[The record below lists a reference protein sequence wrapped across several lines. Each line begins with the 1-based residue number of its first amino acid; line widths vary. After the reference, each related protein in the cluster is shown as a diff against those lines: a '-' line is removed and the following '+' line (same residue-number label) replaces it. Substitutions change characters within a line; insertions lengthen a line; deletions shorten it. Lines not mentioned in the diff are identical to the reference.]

1 MEYILQFGIIILSIH
16 QSIVMLNKKI
26 FASFFLLAV
35 AVNQA
40 IAAPRVPEELTDN
53 GLIYCTNATGF
64 SFNPQTADAGTSMNV
79 VTEQIYNKLF
89 DISNTSA
96 IPTPV
101 LAQSYSVS
109 PDGTV
114 ITIHLRKGIKFHR
127 TDWFKPTRDFNADD
141 VVFSLNRVLGYET
154 YLPTLEQSSVDYKN
168 PQYRIFHE
176 QAKKVRFPY
185 FESIKLNQKIESVK
199 ALNSHT
205 VQITLFKPD
214 ASILSH
220 LASQYA
226 IIFSQEYAVQLNAD
240 DNLVQ
245 LDILP
250 VGTGPYKVKNYF
262 RNQYVRLEK
271 NEDYWKKDAKIKDI
285 IIDLSTDRTGRLV
298 KFFNGECQIA
308 SYPEVSQLG
317 LLKENDERYY
327 VKTSDGMNLAYLAF
341 NFQKVAIQDEQLRRA
356 IAQAINR
363 QRIIKTI
370 YHNTATVANNIIPN
384 ISWAS
389 SVNTPDFAYDFNPVE
404 AKKVLQNK
412 QLNLNMWV
420 INEEQVYN
428 PAPLKTAEL
437 IKEDLNNVGVNV
449 TIRSVTRTFLIDQLN
464 KKSED
469 YDMILTG
476 WLAGNLD
483 PDSFMRPILSCSS
496 SNEITNLSNWC
507 SKKFD
512 QFMDEALDSANLR
525 VRANAYNQAQELIL
539 SELPIIP
546 IANVKRV
553 LVASSRVQHIEMSPF
568 GSLNFSTL
576 SLRKGQ
582 K

>member
-1 MEYILQFGIIILSIH
+1 MFIMWYKKL
-16 QSIVMLNKKI
+16 VMSVCW
-26 FASFFLLAV
+26 FAFM
-35 AVNQA
+35 VNTVV
-40 IAAPRVPEELTDN
+40 AAPRVPEELTDN
-53 GLIYCTNATGF
+53 GLIYCTHASGF
-64 SFNPQTADAGTSMNV
+64 SFNPQTSDAGTSMNV

-89 DISNTSA
+89 EISNTA
-96 IPTPV
+96 IPTPI
-101 LAQSYSVS
+101 LAQSYSIS
-109 PDGTV
+109 PDGKI
-114 ITIHLRKGIKFHR
+114 ITIYLRKGIKFHH

-141 VVFSLNRVLGYET
+141 VVFSLNRVLGYEN
-154 YLPTLEQSSVDYKN
+154 YLPTLEQSAVDYKN

-199 ALNSHT
+199 ALNPHT

-245 LDILP
+245 LDLLP

-271 NEDYWKKDAKIKDI
+271 NEDYWKKDAKIKNI

-317 LLKENDERYY
+317 LLKENDKRYY
-327 VKTSDGMNLAYLAF
+327 VKSAEGMNLAYLAF
-341 NFQKVAIQDEQLRRA
+341 NFQNAVIQDEQVRRA

-389 SVNTPDFAYDFNPVE
+389 SVNTPDFAYDFNPSE
-404 AKKVLQNK
+404 AKKVLQDK
-412 QLNLNMWV
+412 QLHLNMWV
-420 INEEQVYN
+420 LNEEQVYN

-449 TIRSVTRTFLIDQLN
+449 TIRSVTRTFLIDQQN
-464 KKSED
+464 KKSEN

-483 PDSFMRPILSCSS
+483 PDSFMRPILSCNSAS
-496 SNEITNLSNWC
+496 EMTNLSNWC
-507 SKKFD
+507 DEDFD
-512 QFMDEALDSANLR
+512 QLMDKALDSPNLWE
-525 VRANAYNQAQELIL
+525 RAHAYNQAQELIL
-539 SELPIIP
+539 SKLPIVP
-546 IANVKRV
+546 LANMKRV
-553 LVASSRVQHIEMSPF
+553 LVVNSRVRHIEMNPF

-576 SLRKGQ
+576 SLRKGE

>member
-1 MEYILQFGIIILSIH
+1 MRYKKL
-16 QSIVMLNKKI
+16 VMSVCW
-26 FASFFLLAV
+26 FAFM
-35 AVNQA
+35 VNTVV
-40 IAAPRVPEELTDN
+40 AAPRVPEELTDN
-53 GLIYCTNATGF
+53 GLIYCTHASGF
-64 SFNPQTADAGTSMNV
+64 SFNPQTSDAGTSMNV

-89 DISNTSA
+89 EISNTA
-96 IPTPV
+96 IPTPI
-101 LAQSYSVS
+101 LAQSYSIS
-109 PDGTV
+109 PDGKI
-114 ITIHLRKGIKFHR
+114 ITIYLRKGIKFHH

-154 YLPTLEQSSVDYKN
+154 YLPTLEQSAVDYKN

-199 ALNSHT
+199 ALNPHT

-245 LDILP
+245 LDLLP

-271 NEDYWKKDAKIKDI
+271 NEDYWKKDAKIKNI

-317 LLKENDERYY
+317 LLKENDKRYY
-327 VKTSDGMNLAYLAF
+327 VKSAEGMNLAYLAF
-341 NFQKVAIQDEQLRRA
+341 NFQNAVIQDEQVRRA

-389 SVNTPDFAYDFNPVE
+389 SVNTPDFAYDFNPSE
-404 AKKVLQNK
+404 AKKVLQDK
-412 QLNLNMWV
+412 QLHLNMWV
-420 INEEQVYN
+420 LNEEQVYN

-464 KKSED
+464 KKSEN

-483 PDSFMRPILSCSS
+483 PDSFMRPILSCNSAS
-496 SNEITNLSNWC
+496 EMTNLSNWC
-507 SKKFD
+507 DEDFD
-512 QFMDEALDSANLR
+512 QLMDKALDSPNLWE
-525 VRANAYNQAQELIL
+525 RAHAYNQAQELIL
-539 SELPIIP
+539 SKLPIVP
-546 IANVKRV
+546 LVNMKRV
-553 LVASSRVQHIEMSPF
+553 LVVNSRVRHIEMNPF

-576 SLRKGQ
+576 SLRKGE

>member
-1 MEYILQFGIIILSIH
+1 
-16 QSIVMLNKKI
+16 MLNKRI
-26 FASFFLLAV
+26 LTSCCLLAF
-35 AVNQA
+35 AVNSA
-40 IAAPRVPEELTDN
+40 MAAPRVPEELTNN
-53 GLIYCTNATGF
+53 GLIYCTHASGF

-89 DISNTSA
+89 EISNTSA
-96 IPTPV
+96 APTPV
-101 LAQSYSVS
+101 LAQSYSLS
-109 PDGTV
+109 PDGKV
-114 ITIHLRKGIKFHR
+114 ITIHLRRGIKFHH

-154 YLPTLEQSSVDYKN
+154 YLPTLEQTSVSYKN

-199 ALNSHT
+199 AINPHT
-205 VQITLFKPD
+205 VEIILFKPD
-214 ASILSH
+214 SSILSH

-245 LDILP
+245 LDTLP

-271 NEDYWKKDAKIKDI
+271 NTDYWKKDAKINDI
-285 IIDLSTDRTGRLV
+285 IIDLSTDRTGRLI

-317 LLKENDERYY
+317 LLRENDERYY
-327 VKTSDGMNLAYLAF
+327 IKSVEGMNLAYLAF
-341 NFQKVAIQDEQLRRA
+341 NFQKTALQDEQLRHA
-356 IAQAINR
+356 ISQAINR

-389 SVNTPDFAYDFNPVE
+389 AVNSPDFDYDYNPQQ
-404 AKKVLQNK
+404 AKRILQDK
-412 QLNLNMWV
+412 KLSLSMWV

-437 IKEDLNNVGVNV
+437 IKADLTNAGVEVN
-449 TIRSVTRTFLIDQLN
+449 IRSVTRTFLIEQLH
-464 KKSED
+464 KKAED

-476 WLAGNLD
+476 WLGGNLD
-483 PDSFMRPILSCSS
+483 PDSFMRPILSCST

-507 SKKFD
+507 SEKFD
-512 QFMDEALDSANLR
+512 QIMDEALDTSNQR
-525 VRANAYNQAQELIL
+525 VRSAAYNQAQTLIL

-553 LVASSRVQHIEMSPF
+553 LVASSRVQNIDMSPF

-576 SLRKGQ
+576 SLRKGH

>member
-1 MEYILQFGIIILSIH
+1 MFIMRYKKL
-16 QSIVMLNKKI
+16 VMSVCW
-26 FASFFLLAV
+26 FTFM
-35 AVNQA
+35 VNTVV
-40 IAAPRVPEELTDN
+40 AAPRVPEELTDN
-53 GLIYCTNATGF
+53 GLIYCTHASGF
-64 SFNPQTADAGTSMNV
+64 SFNPQTSDAGTSMNV

-89 DISNTSA
+89 EISNTA
-96 IPTPV
+96 IPTPI
-101 LAQSYSVS
+101 LAQSYSIS
-109 PDGTV
+109 PDGKI
-114 ITIHLRKGIKFHR
+114 ITIYLRKGIKFHH

-154 YLPTLEQSSVDYKN
+154 YLPTLEQSAVDYKN

-199 ALNSHT
+199 ALNPHT

-245 LDILP
+245 LDLLP

-271 NEDYWKKDAKIKDI
+271 NEDYWKKDAKIKNI

-317 LLKENDERYY
+317 LLKENDKRYY
-327 VKTSDGMNLAYLAF
+327 VKSAEGMNLAYLAF
-341 NFQKVAIQDEQLRRA
+341 NFQNAVIQDEQVRRA

-389 SVNTPDFAYDFNPVE
+389 SVNTPDFAYDFNPSE
-404 AKKVLQNK
+404 AKKVLQDK
-412 QLNLNMWV
+412 QLHLNMWV
-420 INEEQVYN
+420 LNEEQVYN

-464 KKSED
+464 KKSEN

-483 PDSFMRPILSCSS
+483 PDSFMRPILSCNSAS
-496 SNEITNLSNWC
+496 EMTNLSNWC
-507 SKKFD
+507 DEDFD
-512 QFMDEALDSANLR
+512 QLMDKALDSPNLWE
-525 VRANAYNQAQELIL
+525 RAHAYNQAQELIL
-539 SELPIIP
+539 SKLPIVP
-546 IANVKRV
+546 LANMKRV
-553 LVASSRVQHIEMSPF
+553 LVVNSRVRHIEMNPF

-576 SLRKGQ
+576 SLRKGE

>member
-1 MEYILQFGIIILSIH
+1 MFIMRYKKL
-16 QSIVMLNKKI
+16 VMSVCW
-26 FASFFLLAV
+26 FAFM
-35 AVNQA
+35 VNTVV
-40 IAAPRVPEELTDN
+40 AAPRVPEELTDN
-53 GLIYCTNATGF
+53 GLIYCTHASGF
-64 SFNPQTADAGTSMNV
+64 SFNPQTSDAGTSMNV

-89 DISNTSA
+89 EISNTA
-96 IPTPV
+96 IPTPI
-101 LAQSYSVS
+101 LAQSYSIS
-109 PDGTV
+109 PDGKI
-114 ITIHLRKGIKFHR
+114 ITIYLRKGIKFHH

-154 YLPTLEQSSVDYKN
+154 YLPTLEQSAVDYKN

-199 ALNSHT
+199 ALNPHT

-245 LDILP
+245 LDLLP

-271 NEDYWKKDAKIKDI
+271 NEDYWKKDAKIKNI

-317 LLKENDERYY
+317 LLKENDKRYY
-327 VKTSDGMNLAYLAF
+327 VKSAEGMNLAYLAF
-341 NFQKVAIQDEQLRRA
+341 NFQNAVIQNEQVRRA

-389 SVNTPDFAYDFNPVE
+389 SVNTPDFAYDFNPSE
-404 AKKVLQNK
+404 AKKVLQDK
-412 QLNLNMWV
+412 RLHLNMWV
-420 INEEQVYN
+420 LNEEQVYN

-464 KKSED
+464 KKSEN

-483 PDSFMRPILSCSS
+483 PDSFMRPILSCNAAS
-496 SNEITNLSNWC
+496 EMTNLSNWC
-507 SKKFD
+507 DEDFD
-512 QFMDEALDSANLR
+512 QLMDKALDSPNLWE
-525 VRANAYNQAQELIL
+525 RAHVYNQAQELIL
-539 SELPIIP
+539 SKLPIVP
-546 IANVKRV
+546 LANMKRV
-553 LVASSRVQHIEMSPF
+553 LVVNSRVRHIEMNPF

-576 SLRKGQ
+576 SLRKGE

>member
-1 MEYILQFGIIILSIH
+1 MFIMRYKKL
-16 QSIVMLNKKI
+16 VMSVCW
-26 FASFFLLAV
+26 FAFM
-35 AVNQA
+35 VNTVV
-40 IAAPRVPEELTDN
+40 AAPRVPEELTDN
-53 GLIYCTNATGF
+53 GLIYCTHASGF
-64 SFNPQTADAGTSMNV
+64 SFNPQTSDAGTSMNV

-89 DISNTSA
+89 EISNTA
-96 IPTPV
+96 IPTPI
-101 LAQSYSVS
+101 LAQSYSIS
-109 PDGTV
+109 PDGKI
-114 ITIHLRKGIKFHR
+114 ITIYLRKGIKFHH

-154 YLPTLEQSSVDYKN
+154 YLPTLEQSAVDYKN

-199 ALNSHT
+199 ALNPHT

-245 LDILP
+245 LDLLP

-271 NEDYWKKDAKIKDI
+271 NEDYWKKDAKIKNI

-317 LLKENDERYY
+317 LLKENDKRYY
-327 VKTSDGMNLAYLAF
+327 VKSAEGMNLAYLAF
-341 NFQKVAIQDEQLRRA
+341 NFQNAVIQDEQVRRA

-389 SVNTPDFAYDFNPVE
+389 SVNTPDCAYEFNPSA
-404 AKKVLQNK
+404 AKKVLQDK
-412 QLNLNMWV
+412 RLHLNMWV
-420 INEEQVYN
+420 LNEEQVYN

-464 KKSED
+464 KKSEN

-483 PDSFMRPILSCSS
+483 PDSFMRPILSCNAAS
-496 SNEITNLSNWC
+496 EMTNLSNWC
-507 SKKFD
+507 DEDFD
-512 QFMDEALDSANLR
+512 QLMDKALDSPNLWE
-525 VRANAYNQAQELIL
+525 RAHVYNQAQELIL
-539 SELPIIP
+539 SKLPIIP
-546 IANVKRV
+546 LANMKRV
-553 LVASSRVQHIEMSPF
+553 LVVNSRVRHIEMNPF

-576 SLRKGQ
+576 SLRKGE

>member
-1 MEYILQFGIIILSIH
+1 MFIMRYKKL
-16 QSIVMLNKKI
+16 VMSVCW
-26 FASFFLLAV
+26 FAFM
-35 AVNQA
+35 VNTVV
-40 IAAPRVPEELTDN
+40 AAPRVPEELTDN
-53 GLIYCTNATGF
+53 GLIYCTHASGF
-64 SFNPQTADAGTSMNV
+64 SFNPQTSDAGTSMNV

-89 DISNTSA
+89 EISNTA
-96 IPTPV
+96 IPTPI
-101 LAQSYSVS
+101 LAQSYSIS
-109 PDGTV
+109 PDGKI
-114 ITIHLRKGIKFHR
+114 ITIYLRKGIKFHH

-154 YLPTLEQSSVDYKN
+154 YLPTLEQSAVDYKN

-199 ALNSHT
+199 ALNPHT

-245 LDILP
+245 LDLLP

-271 NEDYWKKDAKIKDI
+271 NEDYWKKDAKIKNI
-285 IIDLSTDRTGRLV
+285 IIDLSTDRIGRLV

-317 LLKENDERYY
+317 LLKENDKRYY
-327 VKTSDGMNLAYLAF
+327 VKSAEGMNLAYLAF
-341 NFQKVAIQDEQLRRA
+341 NFQNAVIQDEQIRRA

-389 SVNTPDFAYDFNPVE
+389 SVNTPDFAYDFNPSE
-404 AKKVLQNK
+404 AKKVLQDK
-412 QLNLNMWV
+412 QLHLNMWV
-420 INEEQVYN
+420 LNEEQVYN

-464 KKSED
+464 KKSEN

-483 PDSFMRPILSCSS
+483 PDSFMRPILSCNSAS
-496 SNEITNLSNWC
+496 EMTNLSNWC
-507 SKKFD
+507 DEDFD
-512 QFMDEALDSANLR
+512 QLMDKALDSPNLWE
-525 VRANAYNQAQELIL
+525 RAHVYNQAQELIL
-539 SELPIIP
+539 SKLPIVP
-546 IANVKRV
+546 LANMKRV
-553 LVASSRVQHIEMSPF
+553 LVVNSRVRHIEMNPF

-576 SLRKGQ
+576 SLRKGE

>member
-1 MEYILQFGIIILSIH
+1 MFIMWYKKL
-16 QSIVMLNKKI
+16 VMSVCW
-26 FASFFLLAV
+26 FAFM
-35 AVNQA
+35 VNTVV
-40 IAAPRVPEELTDN
+40 AAPRVPEELTDN
-53 GLIYCTNATGF
+53 GLIYCTHASGF
-64 SFNPQTADAGTSMNV
+64 SFNPQTSDAGTSMNV

-89 DISNTSA
+89 EISNTA
-96 IPTPV
+96 IPTPI
-101 LAQSYSVS
+101 LAQSYSIS
-109 PDGTV
+109 PDGKI
-114 ITIHLRKGIKFHR
+114 ITIYLRKGIKFHH

-141 VVFSLNRVLGYET
+141 VVFSLNRVLGYEN
-154 YLPTLEQSSVDYKN
+154 YLPTLEQSAVDYKN

-199 ALNSHT
+199 ALNPHT

-245 LDILP
+245 LDLLP

-271 NEDYWKKDAKIKDI
+271 NEDYWKKDAKIKNI

-317 LLKENDERYY
+317 LLKENDKRYY
-327 VKTSDGMNLAYLAF
+327 VKSAEGMNLAYLAF
-341 NFQKVAIQDEQLRRA
+341 NFQNAVIQNEQVRRA

-389 SVNTPDFAYDFNPVE
+389 SVNTPDFAYDFNPSE
-404 AKKVLQNK
+404 AKKVLQDK
-412 QLNLNMWV
+412 QLHLNMWV
-420 INEEQVYN
+420 LNEEQVYN

-464 KKSED
+464 KKSEN

-483 PDSFMRPILSCSS
+483 PDSFMRPILSCNAAS
-496 SNEITNLSNWC
+496 EMTNLSNWC
-507 SKKFD
+507 DEDFD
-512 QFMDEALDSANLR
+512 QLMDKALDSPNLWE
-525 VRANAYNQAQELIL
+525 RAHVYNQAQELIL
-539 SELPIIP
+539 SKLPIVP
-546 IANVKRV
+546 LANMKRV
-553 LVASSRVQHIEMSPF
+553 LVVNSRVRHIEMNPF

-576 SLRKGQ
+576 SLRKGE

>member
-1 MEYILQFGIIILSIH
+1 M
-16 QSIVMLNKKI
+16 
-26 FASFFLLAV
+26 
-35 AVNQA
+35 VNTVV
-40 IAAPRVPEELTDN
+40 AAPRVPEELTDN
-53 GLIYCTNATGF
+53 GLIYCTHASGF
-64 SFNPQTADAGTSMNV
+64 SFNPQTSDAGTSMNV

-89 DISNTSA
+89 EISNTA
-96 IPTPV
+96 IPTPI
-101 LAQSYSVS
+101 LAQSYSIS
-109 PDGTV
+109 PDGKI
-114 ITIHLRKGIKFHR
+114 ITIYLRKGIKFHH

-154 YLPTLEQSSVDYKN
+154 YLPTLEQSAVDYKN

-199 ALNSHT
+199 ALNPHT

-245 LDILP
+245 LDLLP

-271 NEDYWKKDAKIKDI
+271 NEDYWKKDAKIKNI

-317 LLKENDERYY
+317 LLKENDKRYY
-327 VKTSDGMNLAYLAF
+327 VKSAEGMNLAYLAF
-341 NFQKVAIQDEQLRRA
+341 NFQNAVIQDEQVRRA

-389 SVNTPDFAYDFNPVE
+389 SVNTPDFAYDFNPSE
-404 AKKVLQNK
+404 AKKVLQDK
-412 QLNLNMWV
+412 RLHLNMWV
-420 INEEQVYN
+420 LNEEQVYN

-464 KKSED
+464 KKSEN

-483 PDSFMRPILSCSS
+483 PDSFMRPILSCNAAS
-496 SNEITNLSNWC
+496 EMTNLSNWC
-507 SKKFD
+507 DEDFD
-512 QFMDEALDSANLR
+512 QLMDKALDSPNLWE
-525 VRANAYNQAQELIL
+525 RAHVYNQAQELIL
-539 SELPIIP
+539 SKLPIVP
-546 IANVKRV
+546 LANMKRV
-553 LVASSRVQHIEMSPF
+553 LVVNSRVRHIEMNPF

-576 SLRKGQ
+576 SLRKGE

>member
-271 NEDYWKKDAKIKDI
+271 NEDYWQKDAKIKNI

-317 LLKENDERYY
+317 LLKENDKRYY
-327 VKTSDGMNLAYLAF
+327 VKSAEGMNLAYLAF
-341 NFQKVAIQDEQLRRA
+341 NFQNAVIQDEQVRRA

-389 SVNTPDFAYDFNPVE
+389 SVNTPDFAYDFNPSE
-404 AKKVLQNK
+404 AKKVLQDK
-412 QLNLNMWV
+412 QLHLNMWV
-420 INEEQVYN
+420 LNEEQVYN

-464 KKSED
+464 KKSEN

-483 PDSFMRPILSCSS
+483 PDSFMRPILSCNSAS
-496 SNEITNLSNWC
+496 EMTNLSNWC
-507 SKKFD
+507 DEDFD
-512 QFMDEALDSANLR
+512 QLMDKALDSPNLWE
-525 VRANAYNQAQELIL
+525 RAHVYNQAQELIL
-539 SELPIIP
+539 SKLPIVP
-546 IANVKRV
+546 LANMKRV
-553 LVASSRVQHIEMSPF
+553 LVVNSRVRHIEMNPF

-576 SLRKGQ
+576 SLRKGE

>member
-1 MEYILQFGIIILSIH
+1 MFIMWYKKL
-16 QSIVMLNKKI
+16 VMSVCW
-26 FASFFLLAV
+26 FAFM
-35 AVNQA
+35 VNTVV
-40 IAAPRVPEELTDN
+40 AAPRVPEELTDN
-53 GLIYCTNATGF
+53 GLIYCTHASGF
-64 SFNPQTADAGTSMNV
+64 SFNPQTSDAGTSMNV

-89 DISNTSA
+89 EISNTA
-96 IPTPV
+96 IPTPI
-101 LAQSYSVS
+101 LAQSYSIS
-109 PDGTV
+109 PDGKI
-114 ITIHLRKGIKFHR
+114 ITIYLRKGIKFHH

-141 VVFSLNRVLGYET
+141 VVFSLNRVLGYEN
-154 YLPTLEQSSVDYKN
+154 YLPTLEQSAVDYKN

-199 ALNSHT
+199 ALNPHT

-245 LDILP
+245 LDLLP

-271 NEDYWKKDAKIKDI
+271 NEDYWKKDAKIKNI

-317 LLKENDERYY
+317 LLKENDKRYY
-327 VKTSDGMNLAYLAF
+327 VKSAEGMNLAYLAF
-341 NFQKVAIQDEQLRRA
+341 NFQNAVIQDEQVRRA

-363 QRIIKTI
+363 QRIIKAI

-389 SVNTPDFAYDFNPVE
+389 SVNTPDFAYDFNPSE
-404 AKKVLQNK
+404 AKKVLQDK
-412 QLNLNMWV
+412 RLHLNMWV
-420 INEEQVYN
+420 LNEEQVYN

-464 KKSED
+464 KKSEN

-483 PDSFMRPILSCSS
+483 PDSFMRPILSCNAAS
-496 SNEITNLSNWC
+496 EMTNLSNWC
-507 SKKFD
+507 DEDFD
-512 QFMDEALDSANLR
+512 QLMDKALDSPNLWE
-525 VRANAYNQAQELIL
+525 RAHVYNQAQELIL
-539 SELPIIP
+539 SKLPIVP
-546 IANVKRV
+546 LANMKRV
-553 LVASSRVQHIEMSPF
+553 LVVNSRVRHIEMNPF

-576 SLRKGQ
+576 SLRKGE

>member
-1 MEYILQFGIIILSIH
+1 MFIMRYKKL
-16 QSIVMLNKKI
+16 VMSVCW
-26 FASFFLLAV
+26 FVFM
-35 AVNQA
+35 VNTVV
-40 IAAPRVPEELTDN
+40 AAPRVPEELTDN
-53 GLIYCTNATGF
+53 GLIYCTHASGF
-64 SFNPQTADAGTSMNV
+64 SFNPQTSDAGTSMNV

-89 DISNTSA
+89 EISNTA
-96 IPTPV
+96 IPTPI
-101 LAQSYSVS
+101 LAQSYSIS
-109 PDGTV
+109 PDGKI
-114 ITIHLRKGIKFHR
+114 ITIYLRKGIKFHH

-154 YLPTLEQSSVDYKN
+154 YLPTLEQSAVDYKN

-199 ALNSHT
+199 ALNPHT

-245 LDILP
+245 LDLLP

-271 NEDYWKKDAKIKDI
+271 NEDYWKKDAKIKNI

-317 LLKENDERYY
+317 LLKENDKRYY
-327 VKTSDGMNLAYLAF
+327 VKSAEGMNLAYLAF
-341 NFQKVAIQDEQLRRA
+341 NFQNAVIQDEQVRRA

-389 SVNTPDFAYDFNPVE
+389 SVNTPDFAYDFNPSE
-404 AKKVLQNK
+404 AKKVLQDK
-412 QLNLNMWV
+412 QLHLNMWV
-420 INEEQVYN
+420 LNEEQVYN

-464 KKSED
+464 KKSEN

-483 PDSFMRPILSCSS
+483 PDSFMRPILSCNSAS
-496 SNEITNLSNWC
+496 EMTNLSNWC
-507 SKKFD
+507 DEDFD
-512 QFMDEALDSANLR
+512 QLMDKALDSPNLWE
-525 VRANAYNQAQELIL
+525 RAHVYNQAQELIL
-539 SELPIIP
+539 SKLPIIP
-546 IANVKRV
+546 LANMKRV
-553 LVASSRVQHIEMSPF
+553 LVVNSRVRHIEMNPF

-576 SLRKGQ
+576 SLHKGE

>member
-1 MEYILQFGIIILSIH
+1 MFIMRYKKL
-16 QSIVMLNKKI
+16 VMSVCW
-26 FASFFLLAV
+26 FAFM
-35 AVNQA
+35 VNTV

-53 GLIYCTNATGF
+53 GLIYCTHASGF
-64 SFNPQTADAGTSMNV
+64 SFNPQTSDAGTSMNV

-89 DISNTSA
+89 EISNTA
-96 IPTPV
+96 IPTPI
-101 LAQSYSVS
+101 LAQSYSIS
-109 PDGTV
+109 PDGKI
-114 ITIHLRKGIKFHR
+114 ITIYLRKGIKFHH

-154 YLPTLEQSSVDYKN
+154 YLPTLEQSAVDYKN

-199 ALNSHT
+199 ALNPHT

-245 LDILP
+245 LDLLP

-271 NEDYWKKDAKIKDI
+271 NEDYWKKDAKIKNI

-317 LLKENDERYY
+317 LLKENDKRYY
-327 VKTSDGMNLAYLAF
+327 VKSAEGMNLAYLAF
-341 NFQKVAIQDEQLRRA
+341 NFQNAVIQDEQVRRA

-389 SVNTPDFAYDFNPVE
+389 SVNTPDFAYDFNPSE
-404 AKKVLQNK
+404 AKKVLQDK
-412 QLNLNMWV
+412 QLYLNMWV
-420 INEEQVYN
+420 LNEEQVYN

-464 KKSED
+464 KKSEN

-483 PDSFMRPILSCSS
+483 PDSFMRPILSCNAAS
-496 SNEITNLSNWC
+496 EMTNLSNWC
-507 SKKFD
+507 DEDFD
-512 QFMDEALDSANLR
+512 QLMDKALDSPNLWE
-525 VRANAYNQAQELIL
+525 RAHVYNQAQELIL
-539 SELPIIP
+539 SKLPIVP
-546 IANVKRV
+546 LANMKRV
-553 LVASSRVQHIEMSPF
+553 LVVNSRVRHIEMNPF

-576 SLRKGQ
+576 SLRKGE

>member
-1 MEYILQFGIIILSIH
+1 
-16 QSIVMLNKKI
+16 MLNKKI
-26 FASFFLLAV
+26 FVSFFLLSV

>member
-1 MEYILQFGIIILSIH
+1 MFIMRYKKL
-16 QSIVMLNKKI
+16 VMSVCW
-26 FASFFLLAV
+26 FAFM
-35 AVNQA
+35 VNTVV
-40 IAAPRVPEELTDN
+40 AAPRVPEELTDD
-53 GLIYCTNATGF
+53 GLIYCTHASGF
-64 SFNPQTADAGTSMNV
+64 SFNPQTSDAGTSMNV

-89 DISNTSA
+89 EISNTA
-96 IPTPV
+96 IPTPI
-101 LAQSYSVS
+101 LAQSYSIS
-109 PDGTV
+109 PDGKI
-114 ITIHLRKGIKFHR
+114 ITIYLRKGIKFHH

-154 YLPTLEQSSVDYKN
+154 YLPTLEQSAVDYKN

-199 ALNSHT
+199 ALNPHT

-245 LDILP
+245 LDLLP

-271 NEDYWKKDAKIKDI
+271 NEDYWKKDAKIKNI

-317 LLKENDERYY
+317 LLKENDKRYY
-327 VKTSDGMNLAYLAF
+327 VKSAEGMNLAYLAF
-341 NFQKVAIQDEQLRRA
+341 NFQNAVIQDEQVRRA

-389 SVNTPDFAYDFNPVE
+389 SVNTPDFAYDFNPSE
-404 AKKVLQNK
+404 AKKVLQDK
-412 QLNLNMWV
+412 QLHLNMWV
-420 INEEQVYN
+420 LNEEQVYN

-437 IKEDLNNVGVNV
+437 IKEDLNKVGVNV

-464 KKSED
+464 KKSEN

-483 PDSFMRPILSCSS
+483 PDSFMRPILSCNAAS
-496 SNEITNLSNWC
+496 EMTNLSNWC
-507 SKKFD
+507 DEDFD
-512 QFMDEALDSANLR
+512 QLMDKALDSPNLWE
-525 VRANAYNQAQELIL
+525 RAHAYNQAQELIL
-539 SELPIIP
+539 SKLPIVP
-546 IANVKRV
+546 LANMKRV
-553 LVASSRVQHIEMSPF
+553 LVVNSRVRHIEMNPF

-576 SLRKGQ
+576 SLRKGE

>member
-1 MEYILQFGIIILSIH
+1 MFIMRYKKL
-16 QSIVMLNKKI
+16 VMSVCW
-26 FASFFLLAV
+26 FAFM
-35 AVNQA
+35 VNTVV
-40 IAAPRVPEELTDN
+40 AAPRVPEELTDN
-53 GLIYCTNATGF
+53 GLIYCTHASGF
-64 SFNPQTADAGTSMNV
+64 SFNPQTSDAGTSMNV

-89 DISNTSA
+89 EISNTA
-96 IPTPV
+96 IPTPI
-101 LAQSYSVS
+101 LAQSYSIS
-109 PDGTV
+109 PDGKI
-114 ITIHLRKGIKFHR
+114 ITIYLRKGIKFHH

-154 YLPTLEQSSVDYKN
+154 YLPTLEQSAVDYKN

-199 ALNSHT
+199 ALNPHT

-245 LDILP
+245 LDLLP

-271 NEDYWKKDAKIKDI
+271 NEDYWKKDAKIKNI

-317 LLKENDERYY
+317 LLKENDKRYY
-327 VKTSDGMNLAYLAF
+327 VKSAEGMNLAYLAF
-341 NFQKVAIQDEQLRRA
+341 NFQNAVIQDEQVRRA

-389 SVNTPDFAYDFNPVE
+389 SVNTPDFAYDFNPSE
-404 AKKVLQNK
+404 AKKVLQYK
-412 QLNLNMWV
+412 QLHLNMWV
-420 INEEQVYN
+420 LNEEQVYN

-464 KKSED
+464 KKSEN

-483 PDSFMRPILSCSS
+483 PDSFMRPILSCNAAS
-496 SNEITNLSNWC
+496 EMTNLSNWC
-507 SKKFD
+507 DEDFD
-512 QFMDEALDSANLR
+512 QLMDKALDSPNLWE
-525 VRANAYNQAQELIL
+525 RAHAYNQAQELIL
-539 SELPIIP
+539 SKLPIVP
-546 IANVKRV
+546 LVNMKRV
-553 LVASSRVQHIEMSPF
+553 LVVNSRVRHIEMNPF

-576 SLRKGQ
+576 SLRKGE

>member
-1 MEYILQFGIIILSIH
+1 MFIMRYKKL
-16 QSIVMLNKKI
+16 VMSVCW
-26 FASFFLLAV
+26 FAFM
-35 AVNQA
+35 VNTVV
-40 IAAPRVPEELTDN
+40 AAPRVPEELTDN
-53 GLIYCTNATGF
+53 GLIYCTHASGF
-64 SFNPQTADAGTSMNV
+64 SFNPQTSDAGTSMNV

-89 DISNTSA
+89 EISNTA
-96 IPTPV
+96 IPTPI
-101 LAQSYSVS
+101 LAQSYSIS
-109 PDGTV
+109 PDGKI
-114 ITIHLRKGIKFHR
+114 ITIYLRKGIKFHH

-154 YLPTLEQSSVDYKN
+154 YLPTLEQSAVDYKN

-199 ALNSHT
+199 ALNPHT

-245 LDILP
+245 LDLLP

-271 NEDYWKKDAKIKDI
+271 NEHYWKKDAKIKNI

-317 LLKENDERYY
+317 LLKENDKRYY
-327 VKTSDGMNLAYLAF
+327 VKSAEGMNLAYLAF
-341 NFQKVAIQDEQLRRA
+341 NFQNAVIQNEQVRRA

-389 SVNTPDFAYDFNPVE
+389 SVNTPDFAYDFNPSE
-404 AKKVLQNK
+404 AKKVLQDK
-412 QLNLNMWV
+412 QLHLNMWV
-420 INEEQVYN
+420 LNEEQVYN

-464 KKSED
+464 KKSEN

-483 PDSFMRPILSCSS
+483 PDSFMRPILSCNAAS
-496 SNEITNLSNWC
+496 EMTNLSNWC
-507 SKKFD
+507 DEDFD
-512 QFMDEALDSANLR
+512 QLMDKALDSPNLWE
-525 VRANAYNQAQELIL
+525 RAHVYNQAQELIL
-539 SELPIIP
+539 SKLPIVP
-546 IANVKRV
+546 LANMKRV
-553 LVASSRVQHIEMSPF
+553 LVVNSRVRHIEMNPF

-576 SLRKGQ
+576 SLRKGE

>member
-1 MEYILQFGIIILSIH
+1 MFIMRY
-16 QSIVMLNKKI
+16 KKLVI
-26 FASFFLLAV
+26 SVCWFAFM
-35 AVNQA
+35 VNTVV
-40 IAAPRVPEELTDN
+40 AAPRVPEELTDN
-53 GLIYCTNATGF
+53 GLIYCTHASGF
-64 SFNPQTADAGTSMNV
+64 SFNPQTSDAGTSMNV

-89 DISNTSA
+89 EISNTA
-96 IPTPV
+96 IPTPI
-101 LAQSYSVS
+101 LAQSYSIS
-109 PDGTV
+109 PDGKI
-114 ITIHLRKGIKFHR
+114 ITIYLRKGIKFHH

-154 YLPTLEQSSVDYKN
+154 YLPTLEQSAVDYKN

-199 ALNSHT
+199 ALNPHT

-226 IIFSQEYAVQLNAD
+226 IIFSQESAVQLNAD

-245 LDILP
+245 LDLLP

-271 NEDYWKKDAKIKDI
+271 NEDYWKKDAKIKNI

-317 LLKENDERYY
+317 LLKENDKRYY
-327 VKTSDGMNLAYLAF
+327 VKSAEGMNLAYLAF
-341 NFQKVAIQDEQLRRA
+341 NFQNAVIQDEQVRRA

-389 SVNTPDFAYDFNPVE
+389 SVNTPDFAYDFNPSE
-404 AKKVLQNK
+404 AKKVLQDK
-412 QLNLNMWV
+412 RLHLNMWV
-420 INEEQVYN
+420 LNEEQVYN

-464 KKSED
+464 KKSEN

-483 PDSFMRPILSCSS
+483 PDSFMRPILSCNAAS
-496 SNEITNLSNWC
+496 EMTNLSNWC
-507 SKKFD
+507 DEDFD
-512 QFMDEALDSANLR
+512 QLMDKALDSPNLWE
-525 VRANAYNQAQELIL
+525 RAHVYNQAQELIL
-539 SELPIIP
+539 SKLPIVP
-546 IANVKRV
+546 LANMKRV
-553 LVASSRVQHIEMSPF
+553 LVVNSRVRHIEMNPF

-576 SLRKGQ
+576 SLRKGE

>member
-1 MEYILQFGIIILSIH
+1 MFIMWYKKL
-16 QSIVMLNKKI
+16 VMSVCW
-26 FASFFLLAV
+26 FAFM
-35 AVNQA
+35 VNTVV
-40 IAAPRVPEELTDN
+40 AAPRVPEELTDN
-53 GLIYCTNATGF
+53 GLIYCTHASGF
-64 SFNPQTADAGTSMNV
+64 SFNPQTSDAGTSMNV

-89 DISNTSA
+89 EISNTA
-96 IPTPV
+96 IPTPI
-101 LAQSYSVS
+101 LAQSYSIS
-109 PDGTV
+109 PDGKI
-114 ITIHLRKGIKFHR
+114 ITIYLRKGIKFHH

-154 YLPTLEQSSVDYKN
+154 YLPTLEQSAVDYKN

-199 ALNSHT
+199 ALNPHT

-245 LDILP
+245 LDLLP

-271 NEDYWKKDAKIKDI
+271 NEDYWKKDAKIKNI

-317 LLKENDERYY
+317 LLKENDKRYY
-327 VKTSDGMNLAYLAF
+327 VKSAEGMNLAYLAF
-341 NFQKVAIQDEQLRRA
+341 NFQNAVIQDEQVRRA

-363 QRIIKTI
+363 QRIIKAI

-389 SVNTPDFAYDFNPVE
+389 SVNTPDFAYDFNPSE
-404 AKKVLQNK
+404 AKKVLRDK
-412 QLNLNMWV
+412 QLHLNMWV
-420 INEEQVYN
+420 LNEEQVYN

-464 KKSED
+464 KKSEN

-483 PDSFMRPILSCSS
+483 PDSFMRPILSCNSAS
-496 SNEITNLSNWC
+496 EMTNLSNWC
-507 SKKFD
+507 DEDFD
-512 QFMDEALDSANLR
+512 QLMDKALDSPNLWE
-525 VRANAYNQAQELIL
+525 RAHVYNQAQELIL
-539 SELPIIP
+539 SKLPIVP
-546 IANVKRV
+546 LANMKRV
-553 LVASSRVQHIEMSPF
+553 LVVNSRVRHIEMNPF

-576 SLRKGQ
+576 SLRKGE

>member
-1 MEYILQFGIIILSIH
+1 MFIMWYKKL
-16 QSIVMLNKKI
+16 VMSVCW
-26 FASFFLLAV
+26 FAFM
-35 AVNQA
+35 VNTVV
-40 IAAPRVPEELTDN
+40 AAPRVPEELTDN
-53 GLIYCTNATGF
+53 GLIYCTHASGF
-64 SFNPQTADAGTSMNV
+64 SFNPQTSDAGTSMNV

-89 DISNTSA
+89 EISNTA
-96 IPTPV
+96 IPTPI
-101 LAQSYSVS
+101 LAQSYSIS
-109 PDGTV
+109 PDGKI
-114 ITIHLRKGIKFHR
+114 ITIYLRKGIKFHH

-154 YLPTLEQSSVDYKN
+154 YLPTLEQSAVDYKN

-199 ALNSHT
+199 ALNPHT

-245 LDILP
+245 LDLLP

-271 NEDYWKKDAKIKDI
+271 NEDYWKKDAKIKNI

-317 LLKENDERYY
+317 LLKENDKRYY
-327 VKTSDGMNLAYLAF
+327 VKSAEGMNLAYLAF
-341 NFQKVAIQDEQLRRA
+341 NFQNAVIQDEQVRRA

-389 SVNTPDFAYDFNPVE
+389 SVNTPDFAYDFNPSE
-404 AKKVLQNK
+404 AKKVLQDK
-412 QLNLNMWV
+412 QLHLNMWV
-420 INEEQVYN
+420 LNEEQVYN

-464 KKSED
+464 KKSEN

-483 PDSFMRPILSCSS
+483 PDSFMRPILSCNSAS
-496 SNEITNLSNWC
+496 EMTNLSNWC
-507 SKKFD
+507 DEDFD
-512 QFMDEALDSANLR
+512 QLMDKALDSPNLWE
-525 VRANAYNQAQELIL
+525 RAHVYNQAQELIL
-539 SELPIIP
+539 SKLPIVP
-546 IANVKRV
+546 LANMKRV
-553 LVASSRVQHIEMSPF
+553 VVVNSRVRHIEMNPF

-576 SLRKGQ
+576 SLRKGE

>member
-1 MEYILQFGIIILSIH
+1 MFIMRYKKLVMSICW
-16 QSIVMLNKKI
+16 
-26 FASFFLLAV
+26 FAFM
-35 AVNQA
+35 VNTVV
-40 IAAPRVPEELTDN
+40 AAPRVPEELTDN
-53 GLIYCTNATGF
+53 GLIYCTHASGF
-64 SFNPQTADAGTSMNV
+64 SFNPQTSDAGTSMNV

-89 DISNTSA
+89 EISNTA
-96 IPTPV
+96 IPTPI
-101 LAQSYSVS
+101 LAQSYSIS
-109 PDGTV
+109 PDGKI
-114 ITIHLRKGIKFHR
+114 ITIYLRKGIKFHH

-154 YLPTLEQSSVDYKN
+154 YLPTLEQSAVDYKN

-199 ALNSHT
+199 ALNPHT

-245 LDILP
+245 LDLLP

-271 NEDYWKKDAKIKDI
+271 NEDYWKKDAKIKNI

-317 LLKENDERYY
+317 LLKENDKRYY
-327 VKTSDGMNLAYLAF
+327 VKSAEGMNLAYLAF
-341 NFQKVAIQDEQLRRA
+341 NFQNAVIQDEQVRRA

-363 QRIIKTI
+363 QRIIKAI

-389 SVNTPDFAYDFNPVE
+389 SVNTPDFAYDFNPSE
-404 AKKVLQNK
+404 AKKVLQDK
-412 QLNLNMWV
+412 QLHLNMWV
-420 INEEQVYN
+420 LNEEQVYN

-464 KKSED
+464 KKSEN

-483 PDSFMRPILSCSS
+483 PDSFMRPILSCNSAS
-496 SNEITNLSNWC
+496 EMTNLSNWC
-507 SKKFD
+507 DEDFD
-512 QFMDEALDSANLR
+512 QLMDKALDSPNLWE
-525 VRANAYNQAQELIL
+525 RAHVYNQAQELIL
-539 SELPIIP
+539 SKLPIVP
-546 IANVKRV
+546 LANMKRV
-553 LVASSRVQHIEMSPF
+553 LVVNSRVRHIEMNPF

-576 SLRKGQ
+576 SLRKGE

>member
-1 MEYILQFGIIILSIH
+1 MFIMRYKKL
-16 QSIVMLNKKI
+16 VMSVCW
-26 FASFFLLAV
+26 FAFM
-35 AVNQA
+35 VNTVV
-40 IAAPRVPEELTDN
+40 AAPRVPEELTDN
-53 GLIYCTNATGF
+53 GLIYCTHASGF
-64 SFNPQTADAGTSMNV
+64 SFNPQTSDAGTSMNV

-89 DISNTSA
+89 EISNTA
-96 IPTPV
+96 IPTPI
-101 LAQSYSVS
+101 LAQSYSIS
-109 PDGTV
+109 PDGKI
-114 ITIHLRKGIKFHR
+114 ITIYLRKGIKFHH

-154 YLPTLEQSSVDYKN
+154 YLPTLEQSAVDYKN

-199 ALNSHT
+199 ALNPHT

-245 LDILP
+245 LDLLP

-262 RNQYVRLEK
+262 RNQYVQLEK
-271 NEDYWKKDAKIKDI
+271 NEDYWKKDAKIKNI

-317 LLKENDERYY
+317 LLKENDKRYY
-327 VKTSDGMNLAYLAF
+327 VKSAEGMNLAYLAF
-341 NFQKVAIQDEQLRRA
+341 NFQNAVIQDEQVRRA

-363 QRIIKTI
+363 QRIIKAI

-389 SVNTPDFAYDFNPVE
+389 SVNTPDFAYDFNPSE
-404 AKKVLQNK
+404 AKKVLQDK
-412 QLNLNMWV
+412 QLHLNMWV
-420 INEEQVYN
+420 LNEEQVYN

-464 KKSED
+464 KKSEN

-483 PDSFMRPILSCSS
+483 PDSFMRPILSCNSAS
-496 SNEITNLSNWC
+496 EMTNLSNWC
-507 SKKFD
+507 DEDFD
-512 QFMDEALDSANLR
+512 QLMDKALDSPNLWE
-525 VRANAYNQAQELIL
+525 RAHVYNQAQELIL
-539 SELPIIP
+539 SELPIVP
-546 IANVKRV
+546 LANMKRV
-553 LVASSRVQHIEMSPF
+553 LVVNSRVRHIEMNPF

-576 SLRKGQ
+576 SLRKGE

>member
-1 MEYILQFGIIILSIH
+1 M
-16 QSIVMLNKKI
+16 
-26 FASFFLLAV
+26 
-35 AVNQA
+35 VNTVV
-40 IAAPRVPEELTDN
+40 AAPRVPEELTDN
-53 GLIYCTNATGF
+53 GLIYCTHASGF
-64 SFNPQTADAGTSMNV
+64 SFNPQTSDAGTSMNV

-89 DISNTSA
+89 EISNTA
-96 IPTPV
+96 IPTPI
-101 LAQSYSVS
+101 LAQSYSIS
-109 PDGTV
+109 PDGKI
-114 ITIHLRKGIKFHR
+114 ITIYLRKGIKFHH

-154 YLPTLEQSSVDYKN
+154 YLPTLEQSAVDYKN

-199 ALNSHT
+199 ALNPHT

-245 LDILP
+245 LDLLP

-271 NEDYWKKDAKIKDI
+271 NEDYWKKDAKIKNI

-317 LLKENDERYY
+317 LLKENDKRYY
-327 VKTSDGMNLAYLAF
+327 VKSAEGMNLAYLAF
-341 NFQKVAIQDEQLRRA
+341 NFQNAVIQDEQVRRA

-389 SVNTPDFAYDFNPVE
+389 SVNTPDFAYDFNPSE
-404 AKKVLQNK
+404 AKKVLQDK
-412 QLNLNMWV
+412 RLHLNMWV
-420 INEEQVYN
+420 LNEEQVYN

-464 KKSED
+464 KKSEN

-483 PDSFMRPILSCSS
+483 PDSFMRPILSCNAAS
-496 SNEITNLSNWC
+496 EMTNLSNWC
-507 SKKFD
+507 DEDFD
-512 QFMDEALDSANLR
+512 QLMDKALDSPNLWE
-525 VRANAYNQAQELIL
+525 RAHVYNQAQELIL
-539 SELPIIP
+539 SKLPIIP
-546 IANVKRV
+546 LANMKRV
-553 LVASSRVQHIEMSPF
+553 LVVNSRVRHIEMNPF

-576 SLRKGQ
+576 SLRKGE

>member
-1 MEYILQFGIIILSIH
+1 MFIMRYKKL
-16 QSIVMLNKKI
+16 VMSVCW
-26 FASFFLLAV
+26 FAFM
-35 AVNQA
+35 VNTVV
-40 IAAPRVPEELTDN
+40 AAPRVPEELTDD
-53 GLIYCTNATGF
+53 GLIYCTHASGF
-64 SFNPQTADAGTSMNV
+64 SFNPQTSDAGTSMNV

-89 DISNTSA
+89 EISNTA
-96 IPTPV
+96 IPTPI
-101 LAQSYSVS
+101 LAQSYSIS
-109 PDGTV
+109 PDGKI
-114 ITIHLRKGIKFHR
+114 ITIYLRKGIKFHH

-199 ALNSHT
+199 ALNPHT

-245 LDILP
+245 LDLLP

-271 NEDYWKKDAKIKDI
+271 NEDYWKKDAKIKNI

-317 LLKENDERYY
+317 LLKENDKRYY
-327 VKTSDGMNLAYLAF
+327 VKSAEGMNLAYLAF
-341 NFQKVAIQDEQLRRA
+341 NFQNAVIQDEQVRRA

-389 SVNTPDFAYDFNPVE
+389 SVNTPDFAYDFNPSE
-404 AKKVLQNK
+404 AKKVLQDK
-412 QLNLNMWV
+412 QLHLNMWV
-420 INEEQVYN
+420 LNEEQVYN

-464 KKSED
+464 KKSEN

-483 PDSFMRPILSCSS
+483 PDSFMRPILSCNSAS
-496 SNEITNLSNWC
+496 EMTNLSNWC
-507 SKKFD
+507 DEDFD
-512 QFMDEALDSANLR
+512 QLMDKALDSPNLWE
-525 VRANAYNQAQELIL
+525 RAHAYNQAQELIL
-539 SELPIIP
+539 SKLPIVP
-546 IANVKRV
+546 LANMKRV
-553 LVASSRVQHIEMSPF
+553 LVVNSRVRHIEMNPF

-576 SLRKGQ
+576 SLRKGE

>member
-1 MEYILQFGIIILSIH
+1 MFIMWYKKL
-16 QSIVMLNKKI
+16 VMSVCW
-26 FASFFLLAV
+26 FAFM
-35 AVNQA
+35 VNTVV
-40 IAAPRVPEELTDN
+40 AAPRVPEELTDN
-53 GLIYCTNATGF
+53 GLIYCTHASGF
-64 SFNPQTADAGTSMNV
+64 SFNPQTSDAGTSMNV

-89 DISNTSA
+89 EISNTA
-96 IPTPV
+96 IPTPI
-101 LAQSYSVS
+101 LAQSYSIS
-109 PDGTV
+109 PDGKI
-114 ITIHLRKGIKFHR
+114 ITIYLRKGIKFHH

-154 YLPTLEQSSVDYKN
+154 YLPTLEQSAVDYKN

-199 ALNSHT
+199 ALNPHT

-240 DNLVQ
+240 DNLAQ
-245 LDILP
+245 LDLLP

-271 NEDYWKKDAKIKDI
+271 NEDYWKKDAKIKNI

-317 LLKENDERYY
+317 LLKENDKRYY
-327 VKTSDGMNLAYLAF
+327 VKSAEGMNLAYLAF
-341 NFQKVAIQDEQLRRA
+341 NFQNAVIQDEQVRRA

-389 SVNTPDFAYDFNPVE
+389 SVNTPDFAYDFNPSE
-404 AKKVLQNK
+404 AKKVLQDK
-412 QLNLNMWV
+412 RLHLNMWV
-420 INEEQVYN
+420 LNEEQVYN

-464 KKSED
+464 KKSEN

-483 PDSFMRPILSCSS
+483 PDSFMRPILSCNAAS
-496 SNEITNLSNWC
+496 EMTNLSNWC
-507 SKKFD
+507 DEDFD
-512 QFMDEALDSANLR
+512 QLMDKALDSPNLWE
-525 VRANAYNQAQELIL
+525 RAHVYNQAQELIL
-539 SELPIIP
+539 SKLPIIP
-546 IANVKRV
+546 LANMKRV
-553 LVASSRVQHIEMSPF
+553 LVVNSRVRHIEMNPF

-576 SLRKGQ
+576 SLRKGE

>member
-1 MEYILQFGIIILSIH
+1 MFIMWYKKL
-16 QSIVMLNKKI
+16 VMSVCW
-26 FASFFLLAV
+26 FAFM
-35 AVNQA
+35 VNTVV
-40 IAAPRVPEELTDN
+40 AAPRVPEELTDN
-53 GLIYCTNATGF
+53 GLIYCTHASGF
-64 SFNPQTADAGTSMNV
+64 SFNPQTSDAGTSMNV

-89 DISNTSA
+89 EISNTA
-96 IPTPV
+96 IPTPI
-101 LAQSYSVS
+101 LAQSYSIS
-109 PDGTV
+109 PDGKI
-114 ITIHLRKGIKFHR
+114 ITIYLRKGIKFHH

-141 VVFSLNRVLGYET
+141 VVFSLNRVLGYEN

-199 ALNSHT
+199 ALNPHT

-245 LDILP
+245 LALLP

-271 NEDYWKKDAKIKDI
+271 NEDYWKKDAKIKNI

-317 LLKENDERYY
+317 LLKENDKRYY
-327 VKTSDGMNLAYLAF
+327 VKSAEGMNLAYLAF
-341 NFQKVAIQDEQLRRA
+341 NFQNAVIQDEQVRRA

-389 SVNTPDFAYDFNPVE
+389 SVNTPDFAYDFNPSE
-404 AKKVLQNK
+404 AKKVLQDK
-412 QLNLNMWV
+412 RLHLNMWV
-420 INEEQVYN
+420 LNEEQVYN

-464 KKSED
+464 KKSEN

-483 PDSFMRPILSCSS
+483 PDSFMRPILSCNAAS
-496 SNEITNLSNWC
+496 EMTNLSNWC
-507 SKKFD
+507 DEDFD
-512 QFMDEALDSANLR
+512 QLMDKALDSPNLWE
-525 VRANAYNQAQELIL
+525 RAHVYNQAQELIL
-539 SELPIIP
+539 SKLPIVP
-546 IANVKRV
+546 LANMKRV
-553 LVASSRVQHIEMSPF
+553 LVVNSRVRHIEMNPF

-576 SLRKGQ
+576 SLRKGE

>member
-1 MEYILQFGIIILSIH
+1 MFIMRYKKV
-16 QSIVMLNKKI
+16 VMSVCW
-26 FASFFLLAV
+26 FAFM
-35 AVNQA
+35 VNTVV
-40 IAAPRVPEELTDN
+40 AAPRVPEELTDN
-53 GLIYCTNATGF
+53 GLIYCTHASGF
-64 SFNPQTADAGTSMNV
+64 SFNPQTSDAGTSMNV

-89 DISNTSA
+89 EISNTA
-96 IPTPV
+96 IPTPI
-101 LAQSYSVS
+101 LAQSYSIS
-109 PDGTV
+109 PDGKI
-114 ITIHLRKGIKFHR
+114 ITIYLRKGIKFHH

-154 YLPTLEQSSVDYKN
+154 YLPTLEQSAVDYKN

-199 ALNSHT
+199 ALNPHT

-245 LDILP
+245 LDLLP

-271 NEDYWKKDAKIKDI
+271 NEDYWKKDAKIKNI

-317 LLKENDERYY
+317 LLKENDKRYY
-327 VKTSDGMNLAYLAF
+327 VKSAEGMNLAYLAF
-341 NFQKVAIQDEQLRRA
+341 NFQNAVIQDEQVRRA

-389 SVNTPDFAYDFNPVE
+389 SVNTPDFAYDFNPSE
-404 AKKVLQNK
+404 AKKVLQDK
-412 QLNLNMWV
+412 QLHLNMWV
-420 INEEQVYN
+420 LNEEQVYN

-464 KKSED
+464 KKSEN

-483 PDSFMRPILSCSS
+483 PDSFMRPILSCNSAS
-496 SNEITNLSNWC
+496 EMTNLSNWC
-507 SKKFD
+507 DEDFD
-512 QFMDEALDSANLR
+512 QLMDKALDSPNLWE
-525 VRANAYNQAQELIL
+525 RAHVYNQAQELIL
-539 SELPIIP
+539 SKLPIIP
-546 IANVKRV
+546 LANMKRV
-553 LVASSRVQHIEMSPF
+553 LVVNSRVRHIEMNPF

-576 SLRKGQ
+576 SLRKGE

>member
-1 MEYILQFGIIILSIH
+1 MFIMWYKKL
-16 QSIVMLNKKI
+16 VMSVCW
-26 FASFFLLAV
+26 FAFM
-35 AVNQA
+35 VNTVV
-40 IAAPRVPEELTDN
+40 AAPRVPEELTDN
-53 GLIYCTNATGF
+53 GLIYCTHASGF
-64 SFNPQTADAGTSMNV
+64 SFNPQTSDAGTSMNV

-89 DISNTSA
+89 EISNTA
-96 IPTPV
+96 IPTPI
-101 LAQSYSVS
+101 LAQSYSIS
-109 PDGTV
+109 PDGKI
-114 ITIHLRKGIKFHR
+114 ITIYLRKGIKFHH

-154 YLPTLEQSSVDYKN
+154 YLPTLEQSAVDYKN

-199 ALNSHT
+199 ALNPHT

-245 LDILP
+245 LDLLP

-271 NEDYWKKDAKIKDI
+271 NEDYWKKDAKIKNI

-317 LLKENDERYY
+317 LLKENDKRYY
-327 VKTSDGMNLAYLAF
+327 VKSAEGMNLAYLAF
-341 NFQKVAIQDEQLRRA
+341 NFQNAVIQDEQVRRA

-389 SVNTPDFAYDFNPVE
+389 SINTPDFAYDFNPSE
-404 AKKVLQNK
+404 AKKVLQDK
-412 QLNLNMWV
+412 QLHLNMWV
-420 INEEQVYN
+420 LNEEQVYN

-437 IKEDLNNVGVNV
+437 IKEDLNNVGVNI

-464 KKSED
+464 KKSEN

-483 PDSFMRPILSCSS
+483 PDSFMRPILSCNAAS
-496 SNEITNLSNWC
+496 EMTNLSNWC
-507 SKKFD
+507 DEDFD
-512 QFMDEALDSANLR
+512 QLMDKALDSPNLWE
-525 VRANAYNQAQELIL
+525 RAHVYNQAQELIL
-539 SELPIIP
+539 SKLPIVP
-546 IANVKRV
+546 LANMKRV
-553 LVASSRVQHIEMSPF
+553 LVVNSRVRHIEMNPF

-576 SLRKGQ
+576 SLRKGE

>member
-1 MEYILQFGIIILSIH
+1 MFIMRYKKL
-16 QSIVMLNKKI
+16 VMSVCW
-26 FASFFLLAV
+26 FAFM
-35 AVNQA
+35 VNTVV
-40 IAAPRVPEELTDN
+40 AAPRVPEELTDN
-53 GLIYCTNATGF
+53 GLIYCTHTSGF
-64 SFNPQTADAGTSMNV
+64 SFNPQTSDAGTSMNV

-89 DISNTSA
+89 EISNTA
-96 IPTPV
+96 IPTPI
-101 LAQSYSVS
+101 LAQSYSIS
-109 PDGTV
+109 PDGKI
-114 ITIHLRKGIKFHR
+114 ITIYLRKGIKFHH

-154 YLPTLEQSSVDYKN
+154 YLPTLEQSAVDYKN

-199 ALNSHT
+199 ALNPHT

-245 LDILP
+245 LDLLP

-271 NEDYWKKDAKIKDI
+271 NEDYWKKDAKIKNI

-317 LLKENDERYY
+317 LLKENDKRYY
-327 VKTSDGMNLAYLAF
+327 VKSAEGMNLAYLAF
-341 NFQKVAIQDEQLRRA
+341 NFQNAVIQDEQVRRA

-389 SVNTPDFAYDFNPVE
+389 SVNTPDFAYDFNPSE
-404 AKKVLQNK
+404 AKKVLQDK
-412 QLNLNMWV
+412 QLHLNMWV
-420 INEEQVYN
+420 LNEEQVYN

-464 KKSED
+464 KKSEN

-483 PDSFMRPILSCSS
+483 PDSFMRPILSCNSAS
-496 SNEITNLSNWC
+496 EMTNLSNWC
-507 SKKFD
+507 DEDFD
-512 QFMDEALDSANLR
+512 QLMDKALDSPNLWE
-525 VRANAYNQAQELIL
+525 RAHAYNQAQELIL
-539 SELPIIP
+539 SKLPIVP
-546 IANVKRV
+546 LANMKRV
-553 LVASSRVQHIEMSPF
+553 LVVNSRVRHIEMNPF

-576 SLRKGQ
+576 SLRKGE

>member
-1 MEYILQFGIIILSIH
+1 MFIMRYKKL
-16 QSIVMLNKKI
+16 VMSVCW
-26 FASFFLLAV
+26 FAFM
-35 AVNQA
+35 VNTVV
-40 IAAPRVPEELTDN
+40 AAPRVPEELTDN
-53 GLIYCTNATGF
+53 GLIYCTHASGF
-64 SFNPQTADAGTSMNV
+64 SFNPQTSDAGTSMNV

-89 DISNTSA
+89 EISNTA
-96 IPTPV
+96 IPTPI
-101 LAQSYSVS
+101 LAQSYSIS
-109 PDGTV
+109 PDGKI
-114 ITIHLRKGIKFHR
+114 ITIYLRKGIKFHH

-141 VVFSLNRVLGYET
+141 VVFSLNRVLGYEN
-154 YLPTLEQSSVDYKN
+154 YLPTLEQSAVDYKN

-199 ALNSHT
+199 ALNPHT

-245 LDILP
+245 LDLLP

-271 NEDYWKKDAKIKDI
+271 NEDYWKKDAKIKNI

-317 LLKENDERYY
+317 LLKENDKRYY
-327 VKTSDGMNLAYLAF
+327 VKSAEGMNLAYLAF
-341 NFQKVAIQDEQLRRA
+341 NFQNAVIQDEQVRRA

-389 SVNTPDFAYDFNPVE
+389 SVNTPDFAYDFNPSE
-404 AKKVLQNK
+404 AKKVLQDK
-412 QLNLNMWV
+412 RLHLNMWV
-420 INEEQVYN
+420 LNEEQVYN

-464 KKSED
+464 KKSEN

-483 PDSFMRPILSCSS
+483 PDSFMRPILSCNAAS
-496 SNEITNLSNWC
+496 EMTNLSNWC
-507 SKKFD
+507 DEDFD
-512 QFMDEALDSANLR
+512 QLMDKALDSPNLWE
-525 VRANAYNQAQELIL
+525 RAHVYNQAQELIL
-539 SELPIIP
+539 SKLPIVP
-546 IANVKRV
+546 LANMKRV
-553 LVASSRVQHIEMSPF
+553 LVVNSRVRHIEMNPF

-576 SLRKGQ
+576 SLRKGE

>member
-1 MEYILQFGIIILSIH
+1 MFIMRYKKL
-16 QSIVMLNKKI
+16 VMSVCW
-26 FASFFLLAV
+26 FAFM
-35 AVNQA
+35 VNTVV
-40 IAAPRVPEELTDN
+40 AAPRVPEELTDN
-53 GLIYCTNATGF
+53 GLIYCTHASGF
-64 SFNPQTADAGTSMNV
+64 SFNPQTSDAGTSMNV

-89 DISNTSA
+89 EISNTA
-96 IPTPV
+96 IPTPI
-101 LAQSYSVS
+101 LAQSYSIS
-109 PDGTV
+109 PDGKI
-114 ITIHLRKGIKFHR
+114 ITIYLRKGIKFHH

-154 YLPTLEQSSVDYKN
+154 YLPTLEQSAVDYKN

-199 ALNSHT
+199 ALNPHT

-245 LDILP
+245 LDLLP

-271 NEDYWKKDAKIKDI
+271 NEDYWKKDAKIKNI

-317 LLKENDERYY
+317 LLKENDKRYY
-327 VKTSDGMNLAYLAF
+327 VKSAEGMNLAYLAF
-341 NFQKVAIQDEQLRRA
+341 NFQNAVIQDEQVRRA

-389 SVNTPDFAYDFNPVE
+389 SVNTPDFAYDFNPSE
-404 AKKVLQNK
+404 AKKVLQDK
-412 QLNLNMWV
+412 QLHLNMWV
-420 INEEQVYN
+420 LNEEQVYN

-464 KKSED
+464 KKSEN

-483 PDSFMRPILSCSS
+483 PDSFMRPILSCNSAS
-496 SNEITNLSNWC
+496 EMTNLSNWC
-507 SKKFD
+507 DEDFD
-512 QFMDEALDSANLR
+512 KLMDKALDSPNLWE
-525 VRANAYNQAQELIL
+525 RAHAYNQAQELIL
-539 SELPIIP
+539 SKLPIVP
-546 IANVKRV
+546 LANMKRV
-553 LVASSRVQHIEMSPF
+553 LVVNSRVRHIEMNPF

-576 SLRKGQ
+576 SLRKGE

>member
-26 FASFFLLAV
+26 FVSFFLLSV

-64 SFNPQTADAGTSMNV
+64 SFNPQTADAGTIMNE

-154 YLPTLEQSSVDYKN
+154 YLPTLEQSSMDYKN

-449 TIRSVTRTFLIDQLN
+449 TIRSVTRTFLIEQLN

-507 SKKFD
+507 SEKFD

>member
-1 MEYILQFGIIILSIH
+1 MFIMWYKKL
-16 QSIVMLNKKI
+16 VMSVCW
-26 FASFFLLAV
+26 FAFM
-35 AVNQA
+35 VNTVV
-40 IAAPRVPEELTDN
+40 AAPRVPEELTDN
-53 GLIYCTNATGF
+53 GLIYCTHASGF
-64 SFNPQTADAGTSMNV
+64 SFNPQTSDAGTSMNV

-89 DISNTSA
+89 EISNTA
-96 IPTPV
+96 IPTPI
-101 LAQSYSVS
+101 LAQSYSIS
-109 PDGTV
+109 PDGKI
-114 ITIHLRKGIKFHR
+114 ITIYLRKGIKFHH

-154 YLPTLEQSSVDYKN
+154 YLPTLEQSAVDYKN

-199 ALNSHT
+199 ALNPHT

-245 LDILP
+245 LDLLP

-271 NEDYWKKDAKIKDI
+271 NEDYWKKDAKIKNI

-317 LLKENDERYY
+317 LLKENDKRYY
-327 VKTSDGMNLAYLAF
+327 VKSAEGMNLAYLAF
-341 NFQKVAIQDEQLRRA
+341 NFQNAVIQNEQVRRA

-389 SVNTPDFAYDFNPVE
+389 SVNTPDFAYDFNPSE
-404 AKKVLQNK
+404 AKKVLQDK
-412 QLNLNMWV
+412 QLHLNMWV
-420 INEEQVYN
+420 LNEEQVYN

-437 IKEDLNNVGVNV
+437 IKEDLNKVGVNV

-464 KKSED
+464 KKSEN

-483 PDSFMRPILSCSS
+483 PDSFMRPILSCNAAS
-496 SNEITNLSNWC
+496 EMTNLSNWC
-507 SKKFD
+507 DEDFD
-512 QFMDEALDSANLR
+512 QLMDKALDSPNLWE
-525 VRANAYNQAQELIL
+525 RAHGYNQAQELIL
-539 SELPIIP
+539 SKLPIVP
-546 IANVKRV
+546 LANMKRV
-553 LVASSRVQHIEMSPF
+553 LVVNSRVRHIEMNPF

-576 SLRKGQ
+576 SLRKGE

>member
-1 MEYILQFGIIILSIH
+1 MFIMRYKKL
-16 QSIVMLNKKI
+16 VMSVCW
-26 FASFFLLAV
+26 FAFM
-35 AVNQA
+35 VNTVV
-40 IAAPRVPEELTDN
+40 AAPRVPEELTDN
-53 GLIYCTNATGF
+53 GLIYCTHASGF
-64 SFNPQTADAGTSMNV
+64 SFNPQTSDAGTSMNV

-89 DISNTSA
+89 EISNTA
-96 IPTPV
+96 IPTPI
-101 LAQSYSVS
+101 LAQSYSIS
-109 PDGTV
+109 PDGKI
-114 ITIHLRKGIKFHR
+114 ITIYLRKGIKFHH

-154 YLPTLEQSSVDYKN
+154 YLPTLEQSAVDYKN

-199 ALNSHT
+199 ALNPHT

-245 LDILP
+245 LDLLP

-271 NEDYWKKDAKIKDI
+271 NEDYWKKDAKIKNI

-317 LLKENDERYY
+317 LLKENDKRYY
-327 VKTSDGMNLAYLAF
+327 VKSAEGMNLAYLAF
-341 NFQKVAIQDEQLRRA
+341 NFQNAVIQDEQVRRA

-389 SVNTPDFAYDFNPVE
+389 SVNTPDFAYDFNPSE
-404 AKKVLQNK
+404 AKKVLQDK
-412 QLNLNMWV
+412 RLHLNMWV
-420 INEEQVYN
+420 LNEEQVYN

-464 KKSED
+464 KKSEN

-483 PDSFMRPILSCSS
+483 PDSFMRPILSCNAAS
-496 SNEITNLSNWC
+496 EMTNLSNWC
-507 SKKFD
+507 DEDFD
-512 QFMDEALDSANLR
+512 QLMDKALDSPNLWE
-525 VRANAYNQAQELIL
+525 RAHVYNQAQELIL
-539 SELPIIP
+539 SKLPIVP
-546 IANVKRV
+546 LVNMKRV
-553 LVASSRVQHIEMSPF
+553 LVVNSRVRHIEMNPF

-576 SLRKGQ
+576 SLRKGE

>member
-1 MEYILQFGIIILSIH
+1 MFIMWYKKL
-16 QSIVMLNKKI
+16 VMSVCW
-26 FASFFLLAV
+26 FAFM
-35 AVNQA
+35 VNTVV
-40 IAAPRVPEELTDN
+40 AAPRVPEELTDN
-53 GLIYCTNATGF
+53 GLIYCTHASGF
-64 SFNPQTADAGTSMNV
+64 SFNPQTSDAGTSMNV

-89 DISNTSA
+89 EISNTA
-96 IPTPV
+96 IPTPI
-101 LAQSYSVS
+101 LAQSYSIS
-109 PDGTV
+109 PDGKI
-114 ITIHLRKGIKFHR
+114 ITIYLRKGIKFHH

-154 YLPTLEQSSVDYKN
+154 YLPTLEQSAVDYKN

-199 ALNSHT
+199 ALNPHT

-245 LDILP
+245 LDLLP

-271 NEDYWKKDAKIKDI
+271 NEDYWKKDAKIKNI

-317 LLKENDERYY
+317 LLKENDKRYY
-327 VKTSDGMNLAYLAF
+327 VKSAEGMNLAYLAF
-341 NFQKVAIQDEQLRRA
+341 NFQNAVIQNEQVRRA

-363 QRIIKTI
+363 QRIIKAI

-389 SVNTPDFAYDFNPVE
+389 SVNTPDFAYDFNPSE
-404 AKKVLQNK
+404 AKKVLQDK
-412 QLNLNMWV
+412 QLHLNMWV
-420 INEEQVYN
+420 LNEEQVYN

-464 KKSED
+464 KKSEN

-483 PDSFMRPILSCSS
+483 PDSFMRPILSCNSAS
-496 SNEITNLSNWC
+496 EMTNLSNWC
-507 SKKFD
+507 DEDFD
-512 QFMDEALDSANLR
+512 QLMDKALDSPNLWE
-525 VRANAYNQAQELIL
+525 RAHAYNQAQELIL
-539 SELPIIP
+539 SKLPIVP
-546 IANVKRV
+546 LANMKRV
-553 LVASSRVQHIEMSPF
+553 LVVNSRVRHIEMNPF

-576 SLRKGQ
+576 SLRKGE